1 MNYNQYHGLKP
12 KYSKELL
19 LNPRLMKEDKLR
31 KHKSGFTESKKLLE
45 KGIQIYN

>member
-12 KYSKELL
+12 KYSKELM
-19 LNPRLMKEDKLR
+19 LNPRLMNEDKLR
-31 KHKSGFTESKKLLE
+31 KHKSGITENKKLLE